1 MTIHE
6 KKKIGREQ
14 TTASD
19 VPYGMKKVKQNRNI
33 TLYQNPYALPFGYGY
48 DSYITEDQY
57 EQLNGV
63 GREQAMLNGIVLDEK
78 PQHNTIKHI
87 EDALDQGIS
96 TRTVSENDISSER
109 TKVLYDYSAGRER

>member
-1 MTIHE
+1 
-6 KKKIGREQ
+6 
-14 TTASD
+14 
-19 VPYGMKKVKQNRNI
+19 MKKVKQNRNS

-96 TRTVSENDISSER
+96 TRTVSENDIS
-109 TKVLYDYSAGRER
+109 